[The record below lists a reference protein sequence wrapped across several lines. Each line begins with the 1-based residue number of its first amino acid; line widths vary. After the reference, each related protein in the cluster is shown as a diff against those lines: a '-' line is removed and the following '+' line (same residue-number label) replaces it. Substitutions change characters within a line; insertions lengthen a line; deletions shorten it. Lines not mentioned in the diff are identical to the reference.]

1 MENILAIIGRPNVGK
16 STLFNRI
23 LGVRSAIVHD
33 QPGVTRDRLYAT
45 TDWSGKK
52 FTIIDTGGY
61 VPHSTDLFE
70 RAIREQAEIAITEA
84 DAIIFMVDATTGV
97 TVLDEELANTLR
109 KSSKKIFLVVNKVD
123 SDKREIDSS
132 QFFKLGLGEPITIS
146 ALLGRNIGDFL
157 DEVTK
162 QFRGAVEYEER
173 DKRLKITVV
182 GKPNVGK
189 SSFVNAILGKPRH
202 IVTPI
207 PGTTRDAIDSI
218 IKYKNEEIVLIDT
231 AGLRR
236 RSKIKE
242 NIEFY
247 SVLRALKSIERCNVT
262 IFIVDAQ
269 AGIDK
274 HDLRILEDI
283 IERKRGIVLAVNKWD
298 TVEKDDQTAT
308 KFEKAIKNFLRI
320 YDYVPI
326 VFISALKKQRVY
338 KAIDLAKEVFIE
350 QNKRISTN
358 RLNNLIIKDIQAKP
372 PSSKS
377 GKEIK
382 INYVTQVKTNPPA
395 FSFFVNEPKLI
406 EERFKRFLEGRIRK
420 HFGFVGV
427 PISLYFKKKN

>member
-23 LGVRSAIVHD
+23 LGARSAIVHD

-45 TDWSGKK
+45 AEWSGKK

-97 TVLDEELANTLR
+97 TPLDEELADILR

-132 QFFKLGLGEPITIS
+132 QFFKLGLGEPITVS
-146 ALLGRNIGDFL
+146 ALLGRKIGDFL

-162 QFRGAVEYEER
+162 EFREVAEYDDQ
-173 DKRLKITVV
+173 DKRLKIAVV

-189 SSFVNAILGKPRH
+189 SSFVNAIIGKKRH

-218 IKYKNEEIVLIDT
+218 LKYQNEEIVLIDT

-236 RSKIKE
+236 RSRIKE

-247 SVLRALKSIERCNVT
+247 SSLRALKSIERCNVA
-262 IFIVDAQ
+262 IFMVDVQ
-269 AGIDK
+269 VGIDK
-274 HDLRILEDI
+274 QDLRILEDI
-283 IERKRGIVLAVNKWD
+283 IERKRGVVLAVNKWD
-298 TVEKDDQTAT
+298 TVEKDEQTAAQ
-308 KFEKAIKNFLRI
+308 FEKAIKNFLRI

-326 VFISALKKQRVY
+326 IFISALKKQRIY
-338 KAIDLAKEVFIE
+338 KAIDLAKEVFVE

-358 RLNNLIIKDIQAKP
+358 RLNDLIIKDIHAKP
-372 PSSKS
+372 PSSRS

-382 INYVTQVKTNPPA
+382 VNYVTQVKTNPPA

-406 EERFKRFLEGRIRK
+406 EEKYKRFLESRIRK